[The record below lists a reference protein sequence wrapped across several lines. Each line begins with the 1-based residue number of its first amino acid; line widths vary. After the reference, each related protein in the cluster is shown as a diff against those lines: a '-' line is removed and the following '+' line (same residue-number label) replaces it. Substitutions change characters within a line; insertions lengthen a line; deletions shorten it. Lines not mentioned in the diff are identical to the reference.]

1 MQGAMAKETGVGERV
16 EGGKEEEIKGG
27 GSNKM

>member
-16 EGGKEEEIKGG
+16 EGGKEEEGEKIPL
-27 GSNKM
+27 SLS